1 MPSIKCCYN
10 FSIVIKSPARRILKR
25 RGEVMS
31 DKQECV
37 VDIIRKVV
45 EEMCDKHCKFPEQY
59 SEEDEEKLYE
69 EHCNNC
75 PLNKLW

>member
-1 MPSIKCCYN
+1 V
-10 FSIVIKSPARRILKR
+10 IV
-25 RGEVMS
+25 S

-45 EEMCDKHCKFPEQY
+45 EEMCDKHCKLPEQY